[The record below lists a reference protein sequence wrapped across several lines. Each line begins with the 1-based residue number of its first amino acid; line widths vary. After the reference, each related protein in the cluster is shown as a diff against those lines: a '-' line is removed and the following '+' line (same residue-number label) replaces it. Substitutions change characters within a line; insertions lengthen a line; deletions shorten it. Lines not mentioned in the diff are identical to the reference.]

1 MVDTFHVWRQRRS
14 NFGASIEGI
23 MPRKLF
29 QFQLTLAV
37 HLRPSEPLSGDAIN
51 SRAGGIIEVNKL
63 HSIDCHQSV
72 LRPKPMSAVPVVA
85 KRSPVRAVNG
95 YYL

>member
-1 MVDTFHVWRQRRS
+1 MS
-14 NFGASIEGI
+14 GGNAGATSV
-23 MPRKLF
+23 PPLKKLF

-37 HLRPSEPLSGDAIN
+37 HFGPSEPLLGDAIN

-85 KRSPVRAVNG
+85 KRSPFFASR
-95 YYL
+95 